1 MLILKYK
8 KLKTPYE
15 VEFSRIS
22 GNVVQVLGEVPEKLA
37 GFELYRHDG
46 ITLLGDYAAYK
57 TVYRKVE
64 GGLQF
69 SDDGSVYPE
78 IPQPEPEKTL
88 MQRIAELEAGQE
100 IQDGA
105 IEELAVIVAGGE

>member
-1 MLILKYK
+1 MLILRYK

-37 GFELYRHDG
+37 GFDLYRPDG
-46 ITLLGDYAAYK
+46 VTLLGDYAAYK
-57 TVYRKVE
+57 TVYRKVD

-78 IPQPEPEKTL
+78 IPQTEEKTL
-88 MQRIAELEAGQE
+88 AQRVGELEAGQE

>member
-1 MLILKYK
+1 MLILRYK

-22 GNVVQVLGEVPEKLA
+22 GNVVQVLGDIPEKLA
-37 GFELYRHDG
+37 GFELYRPDG

-57 TVYRKVE
+57 TVYRTVD

-78 IPQPEPEKTL
+78 IPQTEKKTL
-88 MQRIAELEAGQE
+88 AQRVDELEAGQE

>member
-37 GFELYRHDG
+37 GFELYRPDG

-57 TVYRKVE
+57 TVYRTVD

-69 SDDGSVYPE
+69 SDNGSVYPE
-78 IPQPEPEKTL
+78 IPQPERTL
-88 MQRIAELEAGQE
+88 VERVEALEQNSEMLTECVLE
-100 IQDGA
+100 ISEQ
-105 IEELAVIVAGGE
+105 VYQ

>member
-1 MLILKYK
+1 MIILKYK
-8 KLKTPYE
+8 KLQTMYE

-22 GNVVQVLGEVPEKLA
+22 DNVVQVLGSIPEKLV
-37 GFELYRHDG
+37 GFELFRPDC

-57 TVYRKVE
+57 TIYRKVE

-78 IPQPEPEKTL
+78 IPEPEKTL
-88 MQRIAELEAGQE
+88 IQRVAELEEGQK

>member
-1 MLILKYK
+1 MLILRYK

-22 GNVVQVLGEVPEKLA
+22 GNVVQVLGDVPEKLD
-37 GFELYRHDG
+37 GFELYRPDG

-57 TVYRKVE
+57 TVYRTLD

-78 IPQPEPEKTL
+78 IPQPEPERTL
-88 MQRIAELEAGQE
+88 VERVEALEQNSEMLTECVLE
-100 IQDGA
+100 ISEQ
-105 IEELAVIVAGGE
+105 VYQ

>member
-1 MLILKYK
+1 MLILRYK

-22 GNVVQVLGEVPEKLA
+22 GNVVQVLGDVPEKLA
-37 GFELYRHDG
+37 GFDLYRPDG

-57 TVYRKVE
+57 TVYRTVD

-78 IPQPEPEKTL
+78 IPQTEEKTL
-88 MQRIAELEAGQE
+88 VERVEALEQNSEMLTECVLE
-100 IQDGA
+100 ISEQ
-105 IEELAVIVAGGE
+105 VYQ